1 MSTYTTT
8 LTDTFVLHSRPA
20 TSESCVVFDMDD
32 TLCHYDKS
40 LRLPRCHEFKPR
52 DNELALA
59 LESQRSGVDVVIA
72 TARPCWTVQKTLRW
86 LSRHGL
92 DVAALYVKNRQ
103 NWTVAAHDLKTDMLL
118 DIMRTY
124 TVLSFHDDSMLTCL
138 SARDLGV
145 PANWVPGNEKYW
157 LEKYNTMGWSLPE
170 RWKAMLEKTQEQ

>member
-32 TLCHYDKS
+32 TLCLYDKS
-40 LRLPRCHEFKPR
+40 LRLGNCHKFKPR
-52 DNELALA
+52 DAELALA

-86 LSRHGL
+86 LSRHNL
-92 DVAALYVKNRQ
+92 DVAALYVKNRK

-124 TVLSFHDDSMLTCL
+124 TVLSFHDDSPFTV
-138 SARDLGV
+138 AAAQRLGV
-145 PANWVPGNEKYW
+145 NAVYVPGNEEYW
-157 LEKYNTMGWSLPE
+157 QSKGALHGWTVS
-170 RWKAMLEKTQEQ
+170 RT